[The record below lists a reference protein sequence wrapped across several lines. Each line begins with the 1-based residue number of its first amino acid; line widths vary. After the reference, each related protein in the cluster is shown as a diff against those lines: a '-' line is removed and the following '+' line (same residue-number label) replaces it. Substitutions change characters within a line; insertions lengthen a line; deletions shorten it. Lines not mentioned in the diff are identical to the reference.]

1 MELLLLLTYA
11 SFFIFIIYRFPFFN
25 LEGISRHAVPVVF
38 IIKIGVGLLLW
49 AIYTFY
55 YTNRATADIYKYFD
69 DSKIMFDALKTRPIH
84 YIKMLFGIQNNTA
97 EFDVYYSAMKYW
109 SRKNSTGTFNDGHTV
124 IRFNALLRLVSMGY
138 YTIHTVFICFISLIG
153 FTAIYKT
160 FIPFFKDKKR
170 ELFILVFLLPSV
182 LFWGSGVLKE
192 GLLFFALGL
201 LLYHFQPPYTLK
213 KWCISLIM
221 AFLLALSKFYVWIA
235 LLPGLLF
242 LWIIHKSGPGKM
254 LWKFTLVLVFFAL
267 LAGTIDRFTRIQ
279 SPFVTL
285 SQKQIEFNLLAE
297 GKTTDANHQ
306 PIAAAGSYI
315 PIPKLYPTFAS
326 FIRNSPVALRNMIFR
341 PYLHEL
347 KSPMIALAGIENV
360 LLIAFILICTLFH
373 QPFSAIKWEYVFFC
387 CSFVIIQYLIIGT
400 TTPIIGAIAR
410 YKVPSLPF
418 LLIAFLFILDK
429 HALTNRF
436 PLLKKLFPPN

>member
-1 MELLLLLTYA
+1 MELFLFVTYA
-11 SFFIFIIYRFPFFN
+11 SFFIFILYKFPFFN
-25 LEGISRHAVPVVF
+25 LEGIGKHAIPTVF
-38 IIKIGVGLLLW
+38 VMKLLAGLLLW

-84 YIKMLFGIQNNTA
+84 YFKMLFGIQNNTP
-97 EFDVYYSAMKYW
+97 EFDAYYSEMNYW

-138 YTIHTVFICFISLIG
+138 YTVHTVFICFISLIG

-170 ELFILVFLLPSV
+170 ELFMLVFLLPSV

-201 LLYHFQPPYTLK
+201 LLYHFQQPYTLK
-213 KWCISLIM
+213 KLSISLVM
-221 AFLLALSKFYVWIA
+221 TFLLARSKFYVWIA

-242 LWIIHKSGPGKM
+242 LLVIQRNGPKHM
-254 LWKFTLVLVFFAL
+254 IWKFISVLFFFVL
-267 LAGTIDRFTRIQ
+267 LALTIDRFTTIQ

-285 SQKQIEFNLLAE
+285 SQKQLEFNLLAE
-297 GKTTDANHQ
+297 GKTIDANHR
-306 PIAAAGSYI
+306 PIPVAGSYI
-315 PIPKLYPTFAS
+315 PIPKLDPTFLS
-326 FIRNSPVALRNMIFR
+326 FIKNAPVALRNVFFR
-341 PYLHEL
+341 PYINEL
-347 KSPMIALAGIENV
+347 KSPMIALSGMEN
-360 LLIAFILICTLFH
+360 LLVMVFIIFCVLFH
-373 QPFSAIKWEYVFFC
+373 HPVSVIRWEYVLFC
-387 CSFVIIQYLIIGT
+387 LSFVIIQYLIIGT
-400 TTPIIGAIAR
+400 TTPILGAIAR

-429 HALTNRF
+429 QKLISRF
-436 PLLKKLFPPN
+436 PLVKKLFPLS